1 MFRTLIVALLVAVAV
16 NGASSFYMIWHLDAG
31 IEEARR
37 QASSHVRSTKTDFN
51 ATNQDIFSQIGT
63 IADNMTSYAN
73 EFRGHIS
80 EYLVDREASASDFG
94 AIKNRLDA
102 IGLSDV
108 EMFSS
113 LDDQG
118 QRLNLTDTNIAF
130 FQDLMAEV
138 NTKLLE
144 LEADLESS
152 RIMDGVHEV
161 VDAYEEKDVY
171 EELTN
176 LQPCVALPINRDE
189 QASLLQA
196 AVGNSRT
203 AGVHDVTVFF
213 DIATDGSTIL
223 RNMESPTAPSR
234 LRSAVSRYINGL
246 RFHEREDLLH
256 GCEMVVKLDIRH
268 E

>member
-16 NGASSFYMIWHLDAG
+16 NGVSSSYLIRHLDAG

-37 QASSHVRSTKTDFN
+37 QASLHVRRTETDFN
-51 ATNQDIFSQIGT
+51 ATNQDILSQIGT

-80 EYLVDREASASDFG
+80 EYLIAREAAASDFES
-94 AIKNRLDA
+94 IKNKLDA
-102 IGLSDV
+102 ISLSDT

-118 QRLNLTDTNIAF
+118 RRLNLTDKNVAS

-138 NTKLLE
+138 NIKLSE
-144 LEADLESS
+144 LEADSESS
-152 RIMDGVHEV
+152 KIRDGAHEV
-161 VDAYEEKDVY
+161 VDAYEENDVY
-171 EELTN
+171 EELSN
-176 LQPCVALPINRDE
+176 LQPCSALPINRDE
-189 QASLLQA
+189 QASSLQA

-203 AGVHDVTVFF
+203 AGVHDVTVLF
-213 DIATDGSTIL
+213 DIETDGSTIL
-223 RNMESPTAPSR
+223 RNMESPTATSR
-234 LRSAVSRYINGL
+234 LKSAVSRYINGL
-246 RFHEREDLLH
+246 RFNEREDLLH
-256 GCEMVVKLDIRH
+256 GCEMMVRLNIRS

>member
-16 NGASSFYMIWHLDAG
+16 NGASSSYLIWHLDAG
-31 IEEARR
+31 IEESRR
-37 QASSHVRSTKTDFN
+37 QASSHVRSTETDFN

-80 EYLVDREASASDFG
+80 EYLVDQEASASDFG

-118 QRLNLTDTNIAF
+118 RRLNLTNTNIAF

-138 NTKLLE
+138 NAKLSE

-152 RIMDGVHEV
+152 KIMDGAHEV
-161 VDAYEEKDVY
+161 VDAYEE
-171 EELTN
+171 LTS
-176 LQPCVALPINRDE
+176 LQRCSTLPINRDE
-189 QASLLQA
+189 QASSLQA

-223 RNMESPTAPSR
+223 RNVESPTAPSR

-256 GCEMVVKLDIRH
+256 GCEMVVKLDIRQG
-268 E
+268 